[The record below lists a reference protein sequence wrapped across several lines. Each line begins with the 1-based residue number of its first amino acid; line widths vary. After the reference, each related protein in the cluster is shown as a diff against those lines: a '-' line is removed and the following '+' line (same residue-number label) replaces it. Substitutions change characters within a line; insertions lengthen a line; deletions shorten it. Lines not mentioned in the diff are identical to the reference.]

1 MRIFPLEAKDDG
13 IYITIRL
20 DEDEY
25 QRLARGD
32 RIKEWAKPQI
42 VKGKSSPGEAA
53 VFYEALGEYI
63 VSYAGVISGS

>member
-1 MRIFPLEAKDDG
+1 MKIFPHEAKDDG

-25 QRLARGD
+25 QRLAGGD

-42 VKGKSSPGEAA
+42 VKGKSLPGEAA
-53 VFYEALGEYI
+53 VFYEALGDYI